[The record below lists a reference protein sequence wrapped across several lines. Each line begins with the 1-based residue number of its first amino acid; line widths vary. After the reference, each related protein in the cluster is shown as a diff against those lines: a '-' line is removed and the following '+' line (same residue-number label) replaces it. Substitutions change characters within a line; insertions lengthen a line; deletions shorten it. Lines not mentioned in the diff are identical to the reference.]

1 MFHEEFAAL
10 ASRLAQADPAVCDRD
25 ELAHLVTTSQKARG
39 WLDALDARI
48 ALRAAEL
55 ADQDGGDD
63 PESVLSGGGRRSARD
78 AGAAARRGDVCVEM
92 PSVHDA
98 LAGGEVSAGHV
109 DALARLSGSLDDAG
123 RSELKTL
130 ESALV
135 TSAKQRTVE
144 EFGRE
149 CRDLERILAGDEG
162 TSRLERQK
170 RARRLKRWIDR
181 TTGMCHT
188 HLELDP
194 ESDAKVSAALG
205 EAIAAER
212 SKADGER
219 TWEQLQADALV
230 GLITGARSLD
240 RRVPELSVL
249 IDHETLVNGLHERSV
264 CETADGNPLPPE
276 TVRRLGCDADIL
288 PVVLGA
294 GGEPLDVGRARRL
307 ATRAQRRA
315 LRAMYRT
322 CAHPRC
328 TVTFEACRIHHV
340 QWWEHNGPT
349 DIANLLPLCSAHHRL
364 VHEGAWAL
372 ALAPD
377 RTITLHRPDG
387 SLYFEGSTVDR
398 TTPAEPSTMRRARAH
413 EEQHC
418 PEVTRRRD
426 TDPDDG
432 PAERTDSRTDETV
445 DLFTWR
451 QPVAAAPIPPAVAS
465 TITGR
470 SRPPPRTPAA

>member
-1 MFHEEFAAL
+1 MFAEEFVAL
-10 ASRLAQADPAVCDRD
+10 ASTLAQTDPAVCDRD
-25 ELAHLVTTSQKARG
+25 ELAHLVTTSQRARG

-48 ALRAAEL
+48 ALRAGEL

-63 PESVLSGGGRRSARD
+63 PESVLAGRGRRSARD
-78 AGAAARRGDVCVEM
+78 AGAAVRRGDVCVQM

-109 DALARLSGSLDDAG
+109 DALARLTESLDDAG
-123 RSELKTL
+123 RSELRTL

-149 CRDLERILAGDEG
+149 CRDLERILSGDEG
-162 TSRLERQK
+162 ASRLERQK

-212 SKADGER
+212 AKADGER
-219 TWEQLQADALV
+219 TWDQLQADALV
-230 GLITGARSLD
+230 GLITGARSVD

-249 IDHETLVNGLHERSV
+249 VDRDTLADGLHERTV
-264 CETADGNPLPPE
+264 CETADGNPLPPD
-276 TVRRLGCDADIL
+276 TVRRLGCDAAIL
-288 PVVLGA
+288 PIVLGV
-294 GGEPLDVGRARRL
+294 GGEALDVGRARRL

-322 CAHPRC
+322 CAYPRC
-328 TVTFEACRIHHV
+328 TVTIEACRIHHV
-340 QWWEHNGPT
+340 LWWERNGLT
-349 DIANLLPLCSAHHRL
+349 DLANLLPLCSAHHHL
-364 VHEGAWAL
+364 VHEGGWAL
-372 ALAPD
+372 TLAPD

-387 SLYFEGSTVDR
+387 SLCFEGSTVDR
-398 TTPAEPSTMRRARAH
+398 TTPDVVPTIAE
-413 EEQHC
+413 
-418 PEVTRRRD
+418 
-426 TDPDDG
+426 
-432 PAERTDSRTDETV
+432 
-445 DLFTWR
+445 
-451 QPVAAAPIPPAVAS
+451 
-465 TITGR
+465 R